1 MAKQKR
7 KNRPEPDIDA
17 VVEQSE
23 RTTAVLENKIR
34 VNQRRLLKSIKNVE
48 SRMVSEFSALSTT
61 DAGRLVGPRV
71 NLKKAQ
77 ALHTRMVQIF
87 EEEYGREVRS
97 QVAGYSEIAEL
108 IQNDFEEFNVISR
121 YTDIDKTMMKQL
133 GEQNLLEFTTIGR
146 QAQEKI
152 TQSMYNMVAAGA
164 PYDDLVK
171 QIRSALVGQVDARGR
186 PLTKY
191 AELYANDG
199 VMNFYNSVHV
209 EKARQNGM
217 QHMMYVG
224 TIMATTRDFCAQRVM
239 QAYSVEEIN
248 SWDFNWSGKR
258 GPALSYRGGW
268 NCRHHWRAVKKS
280 WIKGI
285 EDYQISGPP
294 PGWKNPEGGR
304 SWDSFDKKTQTAL
317 TGIRA
322 KLRKGVK
329 IKEGTPRVKVWQSEL
344 NDAERQA
351 FIAAWES
358 EGLVVDDVLKKGL
371 KPPVK
376 PPVKPPKP
384 PKPPPPKPPKPKP
397 TPVVKPSTEGL
408 DRKQKIAMTRLE
420 KLETVD
426 EWGAPDLKGPNVRS
440 SIPLVR
446 EEVGDLEDEI
456 AGKVKRARELEAPE
470 TVKSVRLGELKGVQ
484 DFVEKDR
491 MRGLI
496 RANFPDGDELP
507 IVVRHDGEWIL
518 WNGYHRAEAKLL
530 LRRKTIKA
538 RIIDLDALESGTI
551 KPTPV
556 SPTVTPA
563 KLGSREKLKKVWDDE
578 QYRIDEIKA
587 HGWPTEEDYDRLF
600 NAEVNYYNALPWGE
614 LQQRRIEILDK
625 MTYFSNVSD
634 PALKNRLLKQMEQ
647 GSSHVPYRLLR
658 DMDRNGLRIEYWQ
671 GNGRASFNASRN
683 NQINI
688 FRGDGFGG
696 HPISEQLAHEM
707 GHAIDSFMGEGGR
720 GFGRNFGKWKAN
732 PYSTELEAKFYR
744 NAYNKHKLAG
754 QPKGT
759 YYNGDG
765 SYWKGHWINNYEGRI
780 YNDGGVAHQWFSMG
794 IERFNRSFTLF
805 RSDKFDKRV
814 IELSHAV
821 RNASNNIKNYKK
833 GSAQYNQ
840 YVGILHEKKS
850 KLDKT
855 FPVGKTYEQAKWEW
869 AMNRGHWAQ
878 QKHYY
883 PEFSQW
889 MEDFFA
895 RINVMDGRGGLD
907 YGFKHTKKTVT
918 VKLKQEI
925 ESINIEAML

>member
-17 VVEQSE
+17 VVDQSE
-23 RTTAVLENKIR
+23 RTSAVLENKIR

-48 SRMVSEFSALSTT
+48 SRIVSEFSTLSTT

-121 YTDIDKTMMKQL
+121 YTDIDKTMMRQL

-146 QAQEKI
+146 QAQERI
-152 TQSMYNMVAAGA
+152 TQSMYSMVAAGA

-171 QIRSALVGQVDARGR
+171 QISAALVGQVDARGR

-217 QHMMYVG
+217 QYMMYVG
-224 TIMATTRDFCAQRVM
+224 TMMATTRDFCAQRIM

-258 GPALSYRGGW
+258 GPALAYRGGW

-304 SWDSFDKKTQTAL
+304 SWDSFEKPVQTAL
-317 TGIRA
+317 AGLRA

-329 IKEGTPRVKVWQSEL
+329 IKEGTPRVKVWQNEL

-351 FIAAWES
+351 FISAWES
-358 EGLVVDDVLKKGL
+358 EGLAVDDVLKKG
-371 KPPVK
+371 V
-376 PPVKPPKP
+376 
-384 PKPPPPKPPKPKP
+384 KPPKPKP
-397 TPVVKPSTEGL
+397 KKPKPKPPEPKPPEPKPPVVKPSTEGF

-420 KLETVD
+420 KMDAVD
-426 EWGAPDLKGPNVRS
+426 EFGSPALKGTNVRS
-440 SIPLVR
+440 SIPLFK
-446 EEVGDLEDEI
+446 EEAYELQDEL
-456 AGKVKRARELEAPE
+456 AVKLKRARELDAPE
-470 TVKSVRLGELKGVQ
+470 TVKTVKISELKGVQ
-484 DFVEKDR
+484 ETLERDK

-496 RANFPDGDELP
+496 RANFPEGEELP
-507 IVVRHDGEWIL
+507 LVVRYNGKHVLYD
-518 WNGYHRAEAKLL
+518 GYHRAEAKLL
-530 LRRKTIKA
+530 LKRKTIKA
-538 RIIDLDALESGTI
+538 RIVDLDALDSG
-551 KPTPV
+551 KVQPTPV

-563 KLGSREKLKKVWDDE
+563 KLGSRKKLKAAWDAEKERVDSL
-578 QYRIDEIKA
+578 KG
-587 HGWPTEEDYDRLF
+587 HGKWPTDEDYDRLF
-600 NAEVNYYNALPWGE
+600 NAEVNYMNSLPWDE
-614 LQQRRIEILDK
+614 LRKERIKIIEK
-625 MTYFSNVSD
+625 MTNFSDMGFTNS
-634 PALKNRLLKQMEQ
+634 KIILKQMEK
-647 GSSHVPYRLLR
+647 GASHIPYRLLA
-658 DMDRNGLRIEYWQ
+658 DMERHGLTIEYVNH
-671 GNGRASFNASRN
+671 GGRAFYNSHRYYKV
-683 NQINI
+683 NI
-688 FRGDGFGG
+688 FSAGGFG
-696 HPISEQLAHEM
+696 HPISQQFSHEM
-707 GHAIDSFMGEGGR
+707 AHAIDSFMGNGGR
-720 GFGRNFGKWKAN
+720 GFGDNFGKWALN
-732 PYSTELEAKFYR
+732 PYSNEAEATIYR
-744 NAYNKHKLAG
+744 KLYNKQKLPG
-754 QPKGT
+754 HPKGT

-765 SYWKGHWINNYEGRI
+765 SYWKGKWITNYEGRI
-780 YNDGGVAHQWFSMG
+780 YNDGGVAHQWFSKG
-794 IERFNRSFTLF
+794 VERFNKAFTVF
-805 RSDKFDKRV
+805 RSDKFDKEA
-814 IELSHAV
+814 ISLSHKV
-821 RNASNNIKNYKK
+821 RNYSHALKDYKK
-833 GSAQYNQ
+833 GSVQYNHMLNQ
-840 YVGILHEKKS
+840 LNGAKS

-869 AMNRGHWAQ
+869 AMNRGEWAQ

-883 PEFSQW
+883 PEFAQW
-889 MEDFFA
+889 IEDFFA

-907 YGFKHTKKTVT
+907 YGFKHAKKTVT

-925 ESINIEAML
+925 EDINIEAML